1 MAGKCVFCGTSFNLF
16 NNGIGGFD
24 DEKNRKF
31 CNKCCDVF
39 VSQISPKVAEGIR
52 SNIPKSK
59 VLQSIVEDHDL
70 SEEGKEYVKDYIDCF
85 IEKETIK
92 VENEKENEIQ
102 AQRTKEIEEKFL
114 EYKKQFKVT
123 TGYNFDG
130 YEVEKYIGIFSGEVV
145 LGTGFI
151 SEYAASFS
159 DLFGTRS
166 NAFAD
171 KMMTAKQGALQKL
184 MKNALLAGANALIGV
199 DFDYITFSNNI
210 LGVSANGTAVV
221 IRKEEK

>member
-1 MAGKCVFCGTSFNLF
+1 MAGKCVFCGASFNMF
-16 NNGIGGFD
+16 NNGIGGFA

-31 CNKCCDVF
+31 CNKCCDIF

-52 SNIPKSK
+52 SGISKSE
-59 VLQSIVEDHDL
+59 VLQSIVEEHDL
-70 SEEGKEYVKDYIDCF
+70 SEEGTEYVKDYIDYF
-85 IEKETIK
+85 IKNEAIR
-92 VENEKENEIQ
+92 VENQKEAEIQ
-102 AQRTKEIEEKFL
+102 AQRMKEIEEKFL
-114 EYKKQFKVT
+114 EHRKNFKVT

-130 YEVEKYIGIFSGEVV
+130 YKVEKYIGILSGEVV

-159 DLFGTRS
+159 DLFGVRS
-166 NAFAD
+166 NVFAD
-171 KMMTAKQGALQKL
+171 KMTTAKQGALQRL
-184 MKNALLAGANALIGV
+184 IKNALVAGANAIIGV

-221 IRKEEK
+221 IQREEE

>member
-1 MAGKCVFCGTSFNLF
+1 MAGKCVFCGASFNLF
-16 NNGIGGFD
+16 NNGIGGFA

-31 CNKCCDVF
+31 CNKCCDIF

-52 SNIPKSK
+52 SNIPKSE
-59 VLQSIVEDHDL
+59 VLQSIVEEHEL
-70 SEEGKEYVKDYIDCF
+70 SEEGREYVKDYIDYF
-85 IEKETIK
+85 IEKEAIK
-92 VENEKENEIQ
+92 AENQKETEFQ
-102 AQRTKEIEEKFL
+102 TQRMKEIEEKFL
-114 EYKKQFKVT
+114 EYKKHFKVT

-130 YEVEKYIGIFSGEVV
+130 YKVMKYIGILSGEVV

-171 KMMTAKQGALQKL
+171 KMMSAKQGALQKL
-184 MKNALLAGANALIGV
+184 MKNALLAGANAIIGV
-199 DFDYITFSNNI
+199 DFDYVTFSNNI

-221 IRKEEK
+221 IQKEEE